1 MKSRGVADAFRR
13 MVGVS
18 EQEDFWENAPAAL
31 PVTVD
36 QVTVGTGTRAII
48 SDVSL
53 VAPEGK
59 TTAVI
64 GPNGSGKTTLLRALY
79 RAWRPSVGAVQIGGR
94 DVWAMGSGDAARLRS
109 VVTQHQGEGVGFT
122 GREIV
127 EMGRYP
133 HIGRWQSRTPRDDA
147 VIDRSLEVVEAAQLG
162 SKIFS
167 EMSGGERQLI
177 LVARALAQESPVIIL
192 DEPTN
197 HLDVR
202 AQLSLLRLLSRTT
215 ATTLVA
221 VHDVNHA
228 LAYADNVVVLRN
240 GALVAAGSPE
250 EVITPELLLEV
261 FGVRASVTVDP
272 HTGKPFTILGLPD
285 DTQS

>member
-1 MKSRGVADAFRR
+1 MKNRGVAQAFQR
-13 MVGVS
+13 MVGAS
-18 EQEDFWENAPAAL
+18 EQQDSWEKRPAAL

-36 QVTVGTGTRAII
+36 HVTVGTGARAII

-64 GPNGSGKTTLLRALY
+64 GPNGSGKTTLLRAVY
-79 RAWRPSVGAVQIGGR
+79 RAWRPTAGAVHIGGR
-94 DVWAMGSGDAARLRS
+94 DIWAMSPGDAVRFRS

-133 HIGRWQSRTPRDDA
+133 HIGRWQSRTPHDDA
-147 VIDRSLEVVEAAQLG
+147 VIDRSLEAVEAAQLE

-167 EMSGGERQLI
+167 EMSGGERQRI
-177 LVARALAQESPVIIL
+177 LVARALAQGSPVIIL

-240 GALVAAGSPE
+240 GALVASGSPE
-250 EVITPELLLEV
+250 EVITPELLLDV
-261 FGVRASVTVDP
+261 FGVRASVTLDP